1 MPTMKELFDVLF
13 GTVLAYTVAYPL
25 ATFVLLGLGAVVLAV
40 ISRNVV
46 ALAIVGCGAI
56 VGFALSYLT
65 GTVTGPLLGLWGAL
79 WMIAIVFLMF
89 RGSAEAAATSTDD

>member
-1 MPTMKELFDVLF
+1 MKELFDVLF

-25 ATFVLLGLGAVVLAV
+25 ATFVLLGLGAVVVAV

-56 VGFALSYLT
+56 VGFALAYLT
-65 GTVTGPLLGLWGAL
+65 ETVTGPLLALWGAL
-79 WMIAIVFLMF
+79 WVIAIAFLMF
-89 RGSAEAAATSTDD
+89 RASETAVTSTDD

>member
-1 MPTMKELFDVLF
+1 MPSMKELFDALF

-25 ATFVLLGLGAVVLAV
+25 ATFVLLGLGAVIVAV

-56 VGFALSYLT
+56 VGFALAYLT

-79 WMIAIVFLMF
+79 WMIAIAFLMF
-89 RGSAEAAATSTDD
+89 RGSEAAATSTDD